1 MKDGEGCFM
10 KALVIFESVYGN
22 TEKVARAIGAG
33 LAAAGEVLVVSAAEA
48 KPEQLTGLDLL
59 VVGSPTQAFG
69 PIAGTK
75 EFLKTLPVHALKGM
89 KVAAFDTRIP
99 VAEVNSKAL
108 TFMAGA
114 FGYAAEKIAKGL
126 KARGGAEVVAPA
138 GFFVV
143 DKEGPLKD
151 GELERAAAW
160 AGEIVRRL

>member
-1 MKDGEGCFM
+1 M

-33 LAAAGEVLVVSAAEA
+33 LAAAGKVLVVPVAESR
-48 KPEQLTGLDLL
+48 PEQLTGLDLL

-75 EFLKTLPVHALKGM
+75 EFLKTLPAQALKGK
-89 KVAAFDTRIP
+89 KVAAFDTRVS
-99 VAEVNSKAL
+99 VAEVNSKVL
-108 TFMAGA
+108 TVMVGA
-114 FGYAAEKIAKGL
+114 FGYAAEKIAKEL

-138 GFFVV
+138 GFFVA

-160 AGEIVRRL
+160 AGEIVKQL

>member
-1 MKDGEGCFM
+1 M

-22 TEKVARAIGAG
+22 TEKVARAIGAR
-33 LAAAGEVLVVSAAEA
+33 LAAAGEVQVVSVAEV
-48 KPEQLTGLDLL
+48 KPEQLTDLDVL

-75 EFLKTLPVHALKGM
+75 EFLKTLPAHALKGL
-89 KVAAFDTRIP
+89 KVAAFDTRVS
-99 VAEVNSKAL
+99 VAEVNSKML

-126 KARGGAEVVAPA
+126 KVRGGVEVVAPA
-138 GFFVV
+138 GFFVA

-151 GELERAAAW
+151 GELERAVAW
-160 AGEIVRRL
+160 AGEIVKRL